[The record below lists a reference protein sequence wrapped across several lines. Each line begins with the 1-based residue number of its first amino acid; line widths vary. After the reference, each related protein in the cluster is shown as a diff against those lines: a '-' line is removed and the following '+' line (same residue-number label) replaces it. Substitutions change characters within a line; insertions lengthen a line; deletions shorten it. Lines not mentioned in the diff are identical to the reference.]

1 MKLKLIIFIG
11 ALLQLILWT
20 GVQAQPIHKIRIGY
34 PSISSRQAQLW
45 VAKDEG
51 IFRKYGLD
59 VELIFLRGGQVAIQ
73 ALTGGDPPM
82 VTIGNVIIANLQG
95 HDIVLV
101 GSVENSYDQSVFA
114 RPGTMTRMEQLKGKR
129 FGISGFGSATHN
141 AALILFKKFNLEPN
155 KDVVFVP
162 TGTGPERLAAM
173 SAARIDATF
182 FNPSEVPQALK
193 AGFVEIIQMADIGF
207 EVQGS
212 GLATSRSYIK
222 AHRDIVK
229 SALKAYVE
237 GIYYI
242 FSNKAA
248 GVEESRPL
256 YAHQRSGSARLFL
269 RALSEKNAEETV
281 SDDEGH
287 TESHRHVRAAD
298 TAGENRQAGAIRRP
312 ELSSGARERKDFS
325 TRWGDDT
332 SSLSTVQ
339 SFKCSRFKIVQTK
352 SFWPQRHTV
361 NSGRSNFR
369 IIGTLELL
377 ERLN

>member
-1 MKLKLIIFIG
+1 MRSKLIIVVCG
-11 ALLQLILWT
+11 LLQLTVWA
-20 GVQAQPIHKIRIGY
+20 GAQAQPLSNIRIGY

-51 IFRKYGLD
+51 IFRRHGLN

-73 ALTGGDPPM
+73 ALTGGDPPL

-114 RPGTMTRMEQLKGKR
+114 RRGTMTRMEELKGKR

-155 KDVVFVP
+155 RDVTFVP

-173 SAARIDATF
+173 STARIDATF

-212 GLATSRSYIK
+212 GLATSRAYIK
-222 AHRDIVK
+222 ANRDVVK
-229 SALKAYVE
+229 AALKAYVE
-237 GIYYI
+237 GIYYV
-242 FSNKAA
+242 FANKAA
-248 GVEESRPL
+248 TMKSLTR
-256 YAHQRSGSARLFL
+256 YMR
-269 RALSEKNAEETV
+269 T
-281 SDDEGH
+281 DDQEVLDYSYQHYLKRTPKKPYPTMNGIQNLI
-287 TESHRHVRAAD
+287 D
-298 TAGENRQAGAIRRP
+298 M
-312 ELSSGARERKDFS
+312 
-325 TRWGDDT
+325 
-332 SSLSTVQ
+332 
-339 SFKCSRFKIVQTK
+339 
-352 SFWPQRHTV
+352 
-361 NSGRSNFR
+361 
-369 IIGTLELL
+369 
-377 ERLN
+377 

>member
-1 MKLKLIIFIG
+1 MTEDQRCHKDMKVIMRFNCVIVAFTLLFVWAG
-11 ALLQLILWT
+11 AEAQQL
-20 GVQAQPIHKIRIGY
+20 HKIRIGY
-34 PSISSRQAQLW
+34 PSISSRQGQLW

-73 ALTGGDPPM
+73 ALTGGDPPI

-101 GSVENSYDQSVFA
+101 ASVENSYDQSVFA
-114 RPGTMTRMEQLKGKR
+114 RPGTFTQMEQLKGKR

-141 AALILFKKFNLEPN
+141 AALILFKKFNLEPG
-155 KDVVFVP
+155 KDVAFVP

-173 SAARIDATF
+173 GAGRIDATF

-222 AHRDIVK
+222 AHREIVK
-229 SALKAYVE
+229 SAVKAYVE

-242 FSNKAA
+242 FSNKQPALKSLTRYMRTNDQE
-248 GVEESRPL
+248 VLDYSYQHYLKRTPKRPYPTMRGIQNL
-256 YAHQRSGSARLFL
+256 IDMSAPQITQAKSAKPEQFVDLTLSPGTGSGEVF
-269 RALSEKNAEETV
+269 
-281 SDDEGH
+281 
-287 TESHRHVRAAD
+287 
-298 TAGENRQAGAIRRP
+298 
-312 ELSSGARERKDFS
+312 
-325 TRWGDDT
+325 
-332 SSLSTVQ
+332 
-339 SFKCSRFKIVQTK
+339 
-352 SFWPQRHTV
+352 
-361 NSGRSNFR
+361 
-369 IIGTLELL
+369 
-377 ERLN
+377 

>member
-1 MKLKLIIFIG
+1 MKSKLIIFIG
-11 ALLQLILWT
+11 ALLQLTFCT
-20 GVQAQPIHKIRIGY
+20 GVQAQPIPKIRIGY

-51 IFRKYGLD
+51 IFRKHGLD
-59 VELIFLRGGQVAIQ
+59 VELIFLRGGQIAIQ
-73 ALTGGDPPM
+73 ALTGGDPPV

-141 AALILFKKFNLEPN
+141 AALILFKKFNLEPT

-173 SAARIDATF
+173 STARIDATF

-212 GLATSRSYIK
+212 GLATSRSYIR
-222 AHRDIVK
+222 ANRDVVK
-229 SALKAYVE
+229 SVLKAYVE
-237 GIYYI
+237 GIY
-242 FSNKAA
+242 FVFTNKAA
-248 GVEESRPL
+248 AMKSL
-256 YAHQRSGSARLFL
+256 ARYM
-269 RALSEKNAEETV
+269 RT
-281 SDDEGH
+281 DDQEVLDYSYEH
-287 TESHRHVRAAD
+287 YLKRT
-298 TAGENRQAGAIRRP
+298 P
-312 ELSSGARERKDFS
+312 K
-325 TRWGDDT
+325 
-332 SSLSTVQ
+332 
-339 SFKCSRFKIVQTK
+339 K
-352 SFWPQRHTV
+352 PY
-361 NSGRSNFR
+361 
-369 IIGTLELL
+369 
-377 ERLN
+377 

>member
-1 MKLKLIIFIG
+1 MKFKLM
-11 ALLQLILWT
+11 ILACMLVTTLVWT
-20 GVQAQPIHKIRIGY
+20 SAQAQPFRKVRIGY

-45 VAKDEG
+45 IAKDEG

-73 ALTGGDPPM
+73 ALTGGDPPL

-141 AALILFKKFNLEPN
+141 AALILFKKFNLEPT
-155 KDVVFVP
+155 KDVAFVP

-173 SAARIDATF
+173 SSARIDATF

-222 AHRDIVK
+222 ANREIVK

-237 GIYYI
+237 GIYYV
-242 FSNKAA
+242 FTNKGAA
-248 GVEESRPL
+248 IKSLARYMRTDDQDVLDYSYQHYLKRTPKKPYPTMKGIQNLIDMSAPQIPQAKTAKPEQFVDLSFLQELEKEGFFVE
-256 YAHQRSGSARLFL
+256 
-269 RALSEKNAEETV
+269 
-281 SDDEGH
+281 
-287 TESHRHVRAAD
+287 
-298 TAGENRQAGAIRRP
+298 
-312 ELSSGARERKDFS
+312 
-325 TRWGDDT
+325 
-332 SSLSTVQ
+332 
-339 SFKCSRFKIVQTK
+339 
-352 SFWPQRHTV
+352 
-361 NSGRSNFR
+361 
-369 IIGTLELL
+369 L
-377 ERLN
+377 ERRYR

>member
-1 MKLKLIIFIG
+1 MKFKLLMF
-11 ALLQLILWT
+11 ACVLVFSLDWT
-20 GVQAQPIHKIRIGY
+20 SAQAQPLRKIRIGY

-45 VAKDEG
+45 IAKDEG
-51 IFRKYGLD
+51 IFRKHGLD

-73 ALTGGDPPM
+73 ALTGGDPPL

-114 RPGTMTRMEQLKGKR
+114 RPGTMSRMEQLKGKR

-141 AALILFKKFNLEPN
+141 AALILFKKLNLEPT
-155 KDVVFVP
+155 KDVAFVP

-173 SAARIDATF
+173 SSARIDATF

-222 AHRDIVK
+222 ANREIVK

-237 GIYYI
+237 GIYYV
-242 FSNKAA
+242 FTNKGATIKTFTRYMRTDDQEVLEYSYEHYLKRTPKKPYPTMK
-248 GVEESRPL
+248 GIQNLVDM
-256 YAHQRSGSARLFL
+256 SAPQIPQ
-269 RALSEKNAEETV
+269 AK
-281 SDDEGH
+281 
-287 TESHRHVRAAD
+287 
-298 TAGENRQAGAIRRP
+298 TAKPEQFV
-312 ELSSGARERKDFS
+312 ELSFLKELEKEGFFDEMARRY
-325 TRWGDDT
+325 R
-332 SSLSTVQ
+332 
-339 SFKCSRFKIVQTK
+339 
-352 SFWPQRHTV
+352 
-361 NSGRSNFR
+361 
-369 IIGTLELL
+369 
-377 ERLN
+377 